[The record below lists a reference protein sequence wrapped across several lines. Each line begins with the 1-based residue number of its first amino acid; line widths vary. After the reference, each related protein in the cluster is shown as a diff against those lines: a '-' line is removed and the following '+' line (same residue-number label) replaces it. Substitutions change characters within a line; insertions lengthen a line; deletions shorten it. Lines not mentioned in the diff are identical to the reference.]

1 MPISEINS
9 LYTPSIYGRKS
20 FPLKHNDYPIFYK
33 IFNGEDQNIVGVS
46 SDKIFIENHFFKT
59 GEPLKYN
66 PGVGSSIGISTDSYG
81 ANGITTA
88 FPPII
93 YPIVI
98 DKDNIRVALASSLAL
113 SNQYVN
119 ISTLGIGTQ
128 HSLEAFKQNSK
139 CLISINNLIQ
149 SPVSIASTTLVTD
162 YTSTS
167 ITVNSLQN
175 ISLGSLLKING
186 EIVKVSSID
195 YDNKILN
202 LSRGTSVLGTESVPF
217 TNSLIGSPIQVLSG
231 AYNIIEDVIYFDEP
245 PLEGKKESF
254 TVLTSDINFNTD
266 SFNITTDLLDT
277 GYQVLLTWTNPPIEF
292 ESQGY
297 FYLIKNSQNNYSFAN
312 TLFNALN
319 GIKKPFSNVSNN
331 EFPVTEFR
339 ITFFYSSESGSFTGR
354 VFLKSNYDG
363 NQVFDDVSEQFT
375 GISSSF
381 ELKSSGISTSGIS
394 TDNGIVL
401 INNIFQY
408 PEFGESFYYREVG
421 VGTTGKTYLD
431 FVGFGTTG
439 FTGKD
444 YDVNVKGYPRGGII
458 LSYGSSFGNN
468 YQPLTAATGI
478 ANISGDSVS
487 GVNIIH
493 QGSGYRSGISTYYV
507 RITGSD
513 SGITP
518 ALGIANIGFG
528 SVTSVTMIDGG
539 SGFGSTTY
547 YAIFDDPIPYENIP
561 LSGSSAGIGASISF
575 DVSAEGNVQNLI
587 FKNFGYSYKVGEV
600 LSPIGIVTSSNW
612 TQSDALSIQ
621 VNDVTKDS
629 FSAWNLGILQKLDD
643 LSPYVNGT
651 RKTFTL
657 METIDNVSQRLN
669 LDADSQYEI
678 ELQQNLLVFVNDVL
692 QIPGSSYTFNKGS
705 KITFSEPIPYG
716 SSVKVY
722 FYKGYYNDVVNAS
735 ALSKIKEGDNLQLNQ
750 DIYGPPPIQQNLR
763 TVLEIVNSDTL
774 RTDVYSDIGLSDD
787 SSQFRSV
794 TWTPQKTDLILNGI
808 IVTKSR
814 FEQRSGIS
822 SFTKLADYVGIFTG
836 ISTSLIGVATGGIQ
850 IGDYVEGNYV
860 GTGVTVVSIGSSSI
874 SIGSTLYSD
883 SPIGINTSLLSFY
896 RKS

>member
-1 MPISEINS
+1 MPITEINS
-9 LYTPSIYGRKS
+9 IYTPSIYGRKS
-20 FPLKHNDYPIFYK
+20 FPLKHNDYSIFYK
-33 IFNGEDQNIVGVS
+33 IFNAQDQNIVGIS

-59 GEPLKYN
+59 GEPLKYS
-66 PGVGSSIGISTDSYG
+66 PGIGSSIGISTNSYG
-81 ANGITTA
+81 ANGIATS
-88 FPPII
+88 FSPII

-113 SNQYVN
+113 NNQYVN
-119 ISTLGIGTQ
+119 ITSLGIGTQ

-139 CLISINNLIQ
+139 CLVSVNNLIQ
-149 SPVSIASTTLVTD
+149 SPVSIASTTLITD
-162 YTSTS
+162 YTATS
-167 ITVNSLQN
+167 ITTNSLQN
-175 ISLGSLLKING
+175 ISLGSLLKINE

-195 YDNKILN
+195 YDNKILTI
-202 LSRGTSVLGTESVPF
+202 SRGVTVLGTESIPF
-217 TNSLIGSPIQVLSG
+217 TNSLIGSSVHILSG
-231 AYNIIEDVIYFDEP
+231 AYNIIQDVIYFDEP

-266 SFNITTDLLDT
+266 SFNIITDLLDT
-277 GYQVLLTWTNPPIEF
+277 GYQVLLSWPNPPVELP
-292 ESQGY
+292 SQGY
-297 FYLIKNSQNNYSFAN
+297 YYLIKNNQNNYSFAS
-312 TLFNALN
+312 TLYNALN
-319 GIKKPFSNVSNN
+319 GIKIGFNNISNN

-339 ITFFYSSESGSFTGR
+339 ITFFYPSESGAFSGR
-354 VFLKSNYDG
+354 VFLKSNYDS
-363 NQVFDDVSEQFT
+363 NQVFDDISEQFT
-375 GISSSF
+375 GIASSF
-381 ELKSSGISTSGIS
+381 ELKSSGISTAGIS

-421 VGTTGKTYLD
+421 IGTTAKTYLD

-439 FTGKD
+439 FTGKN

-478 ANISGDSVS
+478 ANISGGSVS
-487 GVNIIH
+487 GVSIIH

-507 RITGSD
+507 RIIGSD

-547 YAIFDDPIPYENIP
+547 YATFDDPIPYENIP

-575 DVSAEGNVQNLI
+575 DISAEGNVQNLI
-587 FKNFGYSYKVGEV
+587 FKNFGYSYKVGET
-600 LSPIGIVTSSNW
+600 LSPIGIVTSANW
-612 TQSDALSIQ
+612 TPSDTLSIQ

-629 FSAWNLGILQKLDD
+629 FSAWNIGILQKLDD

-657 METIDNVSQRLN
+657 METFNNVSQRLN
-669 LDADSQYEI
+669 LDSDSQYEI
-678 ELQQNLLVFVNDVL
+678 ELQQNLLVFVNDIL
-692 QIPGSSYTFNKGS
+692 QVPGLSYTFNKGS

-716 SSVKVY
+716 SNVKVY
-722 FYKGYYNDVVNAS
+722 FYKGYYNDVINAS

-750 DIYGPPPIQQNLR
+750 NIYGSPPIQQNQR
-763 TVLEIVNSDTL
+763 TILEIINSDTL
-774 RTDVYSDIGLSDD
+774 RTDVYSDIGLSDS
-787 SSQFRSV
+787 SSQLRSV
-794 TWTPQKTDLILNGI
+794 TWTPQKTDLILNGVI
-808 IVTKSR
+808 ITKSR
-814 FEQRSGIS
+814 FEQRSGIT
-822 SFTKLADYVGIFTG
+822 SFTKLSEYVGIFTG
-836 ISTSLIGVATGGIQ
+836 ISTSVIGVATNGIQ
-850 IGDYVEGNYV
+850 IGDYVEGDYV
-860 GTGVTVVSIGSSSI
+860 GTGVTVVSIGSSI
-874 SIGSTLYSD
+874 
-883 SPIGINTSLLSFY
+883 IGIGYSSTNTGIGDTSLLSFY

>member
-1 MPISEINS
+1 MPITEINS
-9 LYTPSIYGRKS
+9 VYTPSIYGRKS
-20 FPLKHNDYPIFYK
+20 FPLKHNDYSIFYK
-33 IFNGEDQNIVGVS
+33 VFNAEDQNIVGIS

-66 PGVGSSIGISTDSYG
+66 PGVGSSIGISTNSYG
-81 ANGITTA
+81 ANGIATS
-88 FPPII
+88 FSPIV

-113 SNQYVN
+113 NNQYVN
-119 ISTLGIGTQ
+119 ITSLGIGTQ
-128 HSLEAFKQNSK
+128 HSLETFKQNSK
-139 CLISINNLIQ
+139 CIISINNLIQ
-149 SPVSIASTTLVTD
+149 SPVSIASTTLIVD
-162 YTSTS
+162 YTSAS

-175 ISLGSLLKING
+175 ISLGSLLKINE

-195 YDNKILN
+195 YGNKILTI
-202 LSRGTSVLGTESVPF
+202 SRGINILGTESVPF
-217 TNSLIGSPIQVLSG
+217 TNSLIGSFVSILSG
-231 AYNIIEDVIYFDEP
+231 AYNIIEDIIYFDEP
-245 PLEGKKESF
+245 PLEGKKETF
-254 TVLTSDINFNTD
+254 TVLTSDINYDTD
-266 SFNITTDLLDT
+266 SFNIVTDLLDT
-277 GYQVLLTWTNPPIEF
+277 GYQVLLTWTNPPAGIET
-292 ESQGY
+292 QGY

-319 GIKKPFSNVSNN
+319 GIKIQFNDISNN
-331 EFPVTEFR
+331 EFPITEFR
-339 ITFFYSSESGSFTGR
+339 IIFFYPSESGSFNGR

-381 ELKSSGISTSGIS
+381 ELKSSGISTAGIS

-421 VGTTGKTYLD
+421 IGTTAKTYLD

-439 FTGKD
+439 FTGKN

-458 LSYGSSFGNN
+458 LSYGSSSGNN
-468 YQPLTAATGI
+468 YQTLTAATGI
-478 ANISGDSVS
+478 ANISGGSVS
-487 GVNIIH
+487 GVSIIH

-528 SVTSVTMIDGG
+528 SVTSVTMINGG

-561 LSGSSAGIGASISF
+561 LSGSPSGIGVSVSF
-575 DVSAEGNVQNLI
+575 DISAEGNVQNLI

-600 LSPIGIVTSSNW
+600 LSPIGIVTSTNW

-629 FSAWNLGILQKLDD
+629 FSAWNIGILQKLDD

-657 METIDNVSQRLN
+657 METINNASQRLN
-669 LDADSQYEI
+669 LDSDPEYEI
-678 ELQQNLLVFVNDVL
+678 ELQQNLLVFINDIL
-692 QIPGSSYTFNKGS
+692 QIPGSSYTFNGGS
-705 KITFSEPIPYG
+705 KITFSESVPFG

-722 FYKGYYNDVVNAS
+722 FYKGYYNDVINAS

-750 DIYGPPPIQQNLR
+750 DIYGPPPIQQNQR
-763 TVLEIVNSDTL
+763 TILEIINSDTL
-774 RTDVYSDIGLSDD
+774 RTDVYSDIGLSDS

-794 TWTPQKTDLILNGI
+794 TWTPQKKDLILNGI
-808 IVTKSR
+808 IITKSR

-822 SFTKLADYVGIFTG
+822 SFTKLANYVGIFTG
-836 ISTSLIGVATGGIQ
+836 IGTSLIGVATNGIQ
-850 IGDYVEGNYV
+850 IGDYVEGDYV
-860 GTGVTVVSIGSSSI
+860 GTGITVVSIGSSI
-874 SIGSTLYSD
+874 
-883 SPIGINTSLLSFY
+883 IGIGYSSTNTGIGNTSLLSFY